1 MKSIDSKLTIK
12 ERKILSY
19 LLSEYKHNH
28 HFPDID
34 ETKKALK
41 LNYDE
46 QLEEKLIL
54 QFVKRG
60 FPQVGMTP
68 IQEKVFNYIL
78 EQYSKYDIINT
89 SNEIGKELNIS
100 PQDLEEILT
109 KLEKRRV
116 IHRKKDTDDKII
128 PRISKIGYDHKV
140 KLKDGRNLK
149 PIEAACVIDALGLP
163 FTYNQDATIFSKD
176 PITKQ
181 EIKIEIKD
189 EHIAFQ
195 QPKNLIT
202 YLGSQ
207 CSTTLFF
214 TSNESLKEWEKQHPD
229 QKGKTINM
237 KQALILARKI
247 FDNRL
252 DIDCVPSCEIS
263 IDQDQKNIE
272 WLEIPSTDNK
282 DKRCEK

>member
-1 MKSIDSKLTIK
+1 MRSIDSKLSPN
-12 ERKILSY
+12 ERKILTY
-19 LLSEYKHNH
+19 LLSEYKQNH
-28 HFPDID
+28 HFPGIE
-34 ETKKALK
+34 ETKRALK
-41 LNYDE
+41 LKYDE
-46 QLEEKLIL
+46 IVEEDLIL

-68 IQEKVFNYIL
+68 SQEKVFDYIV

-89 SNEIGKELNIS
+89 FNEIGKELNIS
-100 PQDLEEILT
+100 PQDLEEIIK

-116 IHRKKDTDDKII
+116 IHRKKDAADKIV

-140 KLKDGRNLK
+140 ILKDGRSLK

-163 FTYNQDATIFSKD
+163 FTYNQDATILSKD
-176 PITKQ
+176 PINKQ

-189 EHIAFQ
+189 EQIVFQ
-195 QPKNLIT
+195 QPKNLIV

-214 TSNESLKEWEKQHPD
+214 TSNESFKEWEKQYLD
-229 QKGKTINM
+229 QKGTTINM
-237 KQALILARKI
+237 KQALTLARKI
-247 FDNRL
+247 FENRL
-252 DIDCVPSCEIS
+252 DIDYVPSCEIS

-282 DKRCEK
+282 DKCCE

>member
-1 MKSIDSKLTIK
+1 MRNIDSKLTLK
-12 ERKILSY
+12 ERKILTY
-19 LLSEYKHNH
+19 LLSEYKQYH
-28 HFPDID
+28 HFPDIE
-34 ETKKALK
+34 ETKRALK

-46 QLEEKLIL
+46 QLEEKFVL

-68 IQEKVFNYIL
+68 SQEKVFDYIV

-89 SNEIGKELNIS
+89 FNEIGKELNIS
-100 PQDLEEILT
+100 RQDLEEIIT
-109 KLEKRRV
+109 KLEKRKV
-116 IHRKKDTDDKII
+116 IHRKKDADDKIV
-128 PRISKIGYDHKV
+128 PRISKIGYEHKV
-140 KLKDGRNLK
+140 ILKDGRTLK

-163 FTYNQDATIFSKD
+163 FTYNQDATILSKD

-189 EHIAFQ
+189 EQITSQ

-214 TSNESLKEWEKQHPD
+214 VSDENLKEWEKQHPD

-247 FDNRL
+247 FENRL

-272 WLEIPSTDNK
+272 WLEVPSSDKK
-282 DKRCEK
+282 DKCCE

>member
-1 MKSIDSKLTIK
+1 MRSIDSKLTPE
-12 ERKILSY
+12 ERKILTY
-19 LLSEYKHNH
+19 LLSEYKQFH

-34 ETKKALK
+34 ETKRALK

-60 FPQVGMTP
+60 FPQVGMTQD
-68 IQEKVFNYIL
+68 QEKVFDYIV
-78 EQYSKYDIINT
+78 EQYSKYNIIHT
-89 SNEIGKELNIS
+89 FNEIGKELDIS
-100 PQDLEEILT
+100 PQNLEEIIT
-109 KLEKRRV
+109 KLMKRRV
-116 IHRKKDTDDKII
+116 IHRKKDADDKII

-140 KLKDGRNLK
+140 ILKDGRNLK

-163 FTYNQDATIFSKD
+163 FTYGQDATIFSKD
-176 PITKQ
+176 PINKQ
-181 EIKIEIKD
+181 EIKVEIKN
-189 EHIAFQ
+189 EQIAFQ
-195 QPKNLIT
+195 QPENLIA

-214 TSNESLKEWEKQHPD
+214 ISNETLKEWEKQHPD
-229 QKGKTINM
+229 QKGTIINM
-237 KQALILARKI
+237 SQALILARRI
-247 FDNRL
+247 FESRL
-252 DIDCVPSCEIS
+252 DIDCVPSCDIA

-282 DKRCEK
+282 DKCCN

>member
-1 MKSIDSKLTIK
+1 MRSVDSKLTAK
-12 ERKILSY
+12 ERKILTY
-19 LLSEYKHNH
+19 LLNEYKQSH
-28 HFPDID
+28 HFPDIE
-34 ETKKALK
+34 ETKRTLK
-41 LNYDE
+41 LDYDE
-46 QLEEKLIL
+46 LLEEKLLL

-68 IQEKVFNYIL
+68 IQEKVFDYIV

-89 SNEIGKELNIS
+89 FNEIRKELNIS
-100 PQDLEEILT
+100 PQDLEEIIT
-109 KLEKRRV
+109 KLEMRRV
-116 IHRKKDTDDKII
+116 IHRKKDADDKII

-140 KLKDGRNLK
+140 LLKDGRNLK
-149 PIEAACVIDALGLP
+149 PVEAACVIDALGLP
-163 FTYNQDATIFSKD
+163 FTYNQDATILSKD

-181 EIKIEIKD
+181 EIKIEIKN
-189 EHIAFQ
+189 EQITSQ

-214 TSNESLKEWEKQHPD
+214 VSDQSLKEWEKQHPD

-237 KQALILARKI
+237 KQALVLARKI
-247 FDNRL
+247 FENRL

-272 WLEIPSTDNK
+272 WLEIPSTDKK
-282 DKRCEK
+282 DKCCE

>member
-1 MKSIDSKLTIK
+1 MRSIDSKLTLK
-12 ERKILSY
+12 EKKILAY
-19 LLSEYKHNH
+19 LLSEYKQYH
-28 HFPDID
+28 HFPDIK
-34 ETKKALK
+34 ETKQALK

-46 QLEEKLIL
+46 QLEEKLVL

-68 IQEKVFNYIL
+68 SQEKVFDYIV

-89 SNEIGKELNIS
+89 FNEIGKDLNIS
-100 PQDLEEILT
+100 PQDLEEIII
-109 KLEKRRV
+109 KLEKRMV
-116 IHRKKDTDDKII
+116 IHRKKDSADKIV
-128 PRISKIGYDHKV
+128 PRISKIGYEHKV
-140 KLKDGRNLK
+140 ILKDGRTLK

-163 FTYNQDATIFSKD
+163 FTYNQDATILSKD

-189 EHIAFQ
+189 EQIAFQ
-195 QPKNLIT
+195 QPKNLIV

-214 TSNESLKEWEKQHPD
+214 ISNESLKEWEKQHPF
-229 QKGKTINM
+229 QKGTTLNM

-247 FDNRL
+247 FENRL

-272 WLEIPSTDNK
+272 WLVIPSTDNK
-282 DKRCEK
+282 DKCCE